1 SRSSAHRRDYIWQY
15 EYYDDEEPVS
25 FEGLRANRYSIVIC
39 FWVGLAVFVFFT
51 FFVLMLLTKTRGPHQ
66 A

>member
-1 SRSSAHRRDYIWQY
+1 MRLSSLISD
-15 EYYDDEEPVS
+15 
-25 FEGLRANRYSIVIC
+25 SIVIC

-51 FFVLMLLTKTRGPHQ
+51 FFVLMLLTKTRAPHQ